1 MTEPVIEQIILDG
14 NQKITNEK
22 EFQDAID
29 FAKEKG
35 PAYMLDQF
43 KVKDALEKSQQ
54 DEDAYEES
62 AKMRVDTDHE

>member
-1 MTEPVIEQIILDG
+1 MTGLVIEQIILDG
-14 NQKITNEK
+14 NQEITDEK

-43 KVKDALEKSQQ
+43 KVKDAREKAQQ
-54 DEDAYEES
+54 EEESYKES
-62 AKMRVDTDHE
+62 AKMRVDTAHE